1 MMGTDT
7 TIYFEQVLEQI
18 KEISERIFKQGGAR
32 VILFVSRANGSFR
45 RNSDIDIVLQNVR
58 RYEKALFTNSVEN
71 SNIIYTVDV
80 SLWEDLPELFKL
92 QIEKDGKIIWER
104 V

>member
-1 MMGTDT
+1 MMRTDT
-7 TIYFEQVLEQI
+7 TTYFEQALEQI

-32 VILFVSRANGSFR
+32 VILFGSRANGNFK
-45 RNSDIDIVLQNVR
+45 RNSDIDIVLQNVS
-58 RYEKALFTNSVEN
+58 RYEKALFTDSVEN

-80 SLWEDLPELFKL
+80 SLWEDLPELFRQ
-92 QIEKDGKIIWER
+92 QIEKEGKIIWER